1 MVLYLL
7 IESKKINAVA
17 VYPTGGDVGGVYVT
31 NDTRSGFVKEN
42 EGLPSNPKVS
52 ALSGRVVQ
60 TRSGEEVEMYTGLY
74 ENSSTGAKIYK
85 RTFVVSV
92 EELDSEIPVDYKLEQ
107 NFPNPFNPTTTIQFS
122 IPELSFV
129 KIEVFNTLGEKVTTL
144 VSEELFA
151 GNYKYEWIAENL
163 PSGIYFYKM
172 KADSYEQTKKLVLLK

>member
-1 MVLYLL
+1 M
-7 IESKKINAVA
+7 
-17 VYPTGGDVGGVYVT
+17 
-31 NDTRSGFVKEN
+31 
-42 EGLPSNPKVS
+42 
-52 ALSGRVVQ
+52 
-60 TRSGEEVEMYTGLY
+60 
-74 ENSSTGAKIYK
+74 YK

-172 KADSYEQTKKLVLLK
+172 KADSYEQTKKLVLLFILNKSSFLFLRTQQS

>member
-1 MVLYLL
+1 
-7 IESKKINAVA
+7 
-17 VYPTGGDVGGVYVT
+17 
-31 NDTRSGFVKEN
+31 
-42 EGLPSNPKVS
+42 
-52 ALSGRVVQ
+52 
-60 TRSGEEVEMYTGLY
+60 MYTGLY

-151 GNYKYEWIAENL
+151 GNYRYEWDATNL
-163 PSGIYFYKM
+163 TSGVYLYKM
-172 KADSYEQTKKLVLLK
+172 QTTNFSTSKIMIFLK